1 MTVIFNLFFIEIN
14 ANWKLHGDW
23 WSNYHGN
30 LYHWFYRSV
39 SLLSIFRNYDMRA
52 RKREREREKVKVV
65 KNLKKKKNT
74 WTYRNAIVCT
84 EDKDKCSMQRE
95 FERGFSRK
103 SRVGSWKKNKEKY
116 QARKNVRWRGFLR
129 SLSWRRMTISSS
141 PSRADLIAFLLLH
154 LQFRGNKL
162 EN

>member
-1 MTVIFNLFFIEIN
+1 MILS
-14 ANWKLHGDW
+14 L
-23 WSNYHGN
+23 
-30 LYHWFYRSV
+30 SV
-39 SLLSIFRNYDMRA
+39 SLLSIYFA
-52 RKREREREKVKVV
+52 TTIKRERERERERERKGQS
-65 KNLKKKKNT
+65 KKFKKEKEKKIHGPIET
-74 WTYRNAIVCT
+74 RSFV
-84 EDKDKCSMQRE
+84 QRTKINVRCRE
-95 FERGFSRK
+95 NSKEVFSSRK

>member
-23 WSNYHGN
+23 WSNYHSN
-30 LYHWFYRSV
+30 LYHWFYQSV
-39 SLLSIFRNYDMRA
+39 SLLSIFRNWYA
-52 RKREREREKVKVV
+52 RERERKDQSRK
-65 KNLKKKKNT
+65 KLKKKKKI

-95 FERGFSRK
+95 FERGNFSRK